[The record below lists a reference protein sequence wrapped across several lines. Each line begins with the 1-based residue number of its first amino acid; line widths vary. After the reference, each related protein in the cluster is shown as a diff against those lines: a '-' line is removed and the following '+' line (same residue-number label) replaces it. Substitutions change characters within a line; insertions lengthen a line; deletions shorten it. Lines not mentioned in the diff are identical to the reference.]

1 MGGCSFNYP
10 SPFTGQLGKCLR
22 SKREPPS
29 SVQLCPPP
37 TPPTHLTPPSYF
49 SLSLSL
55 PPEVCVDLC
64 TSLHVC
70 VCVCVQQY
78 EEMGGGGG
86 SCSVQSQVHVL
97 KCSPRD
103 GQYYPCPLH
112 QQGTGGL
119 GLARGPL
126 SPNRWKW
133 AEERWRIGEEEEN
146 GQSKEKGREG
156 GRVGVRVSLFSL
168 SAVLKT
174 TSPQQCVSSSSGWSP
189 LSFRLTLGPSALP
202 CCRKVCAHAL
212 RASTHGPIWT
222 L

>member
-1 MGGCSFNYP
+1 MHIYP
-10 SPFTGQLGKCLR
+10 
-22 SKREPPS
+22 
-29 SVQLCPPP
+29 
-37 TPPTHLTPPSYF
+37 
-49 SLSLSL
+49 
-55 PPEVCVDLC
+55 
-64 TSLHVC
+64 C

-78 EEMGGGGG
+78 EEMGVGGG

-146 GQSKEKGREG
+146 GQRKEKGREG
-156 GRVGVRVSLFSL
+156 GSESQSVLIKCCIEDDIPPTMRQQQQRMVPPLIQAHARTICTAVLSQGVRACIKGGDARPNLD
-168 SAVLKT
+168 
-174 TSPQQCVSSSSGWSP
+174 
-189 LSFRLTLGPSALP
+189 ALN
-202 CCRKVCAHAL
+202 KM
-212 RASTHGPIWT
+212 
-222 L
+222 